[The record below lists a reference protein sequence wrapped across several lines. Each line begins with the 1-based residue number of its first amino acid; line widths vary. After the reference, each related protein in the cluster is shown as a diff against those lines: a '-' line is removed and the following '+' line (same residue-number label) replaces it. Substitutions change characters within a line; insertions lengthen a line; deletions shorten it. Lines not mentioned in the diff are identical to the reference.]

1 MSSAVFGKGQK
12 VMVRSAVLQSKAE
25 SELMGHSRKLLSK
38 YVGPFRVVEKINAN
52 AYRIE
57 LPRGSRA
64 HDVINVQHLE
74 RYQPSDT
81 FGRKDAPPPVMV
93 AEDGDYYEPEQILKH
108 RTWSGKGSRTEYLV
122 SWVGYG
128 AEENRWLGVD
138 DLSLCTGMLKA
149 YWAGIGKTPPAGALP

>member
-1 MSSAVFGKGQK
+1 
-12 VMVRSAVLQSKAE
+12 MVRSAVLQSKAE
-25 SELMGHSRKLLSK
+25 SELMGNSRKLMSK
-38 YVGPFRVVEKINAN
+38 YVGPLRVVEKINSN

-74 RYQPSDT
+74 KYQPSGT
-81 FGRKDAPPPVMV
+81 YGRKDAPPPVWV

-108 RTWSGKGSRTEYLV
+108 RMWSGHGAGNPRVEYLV
-122 SWVGYG
+122 SWAGYG
-128 AEENRWLGVD
+128 AEENSWLGVD
-138 DLSLCTGMLKA
+138 DLSLCSGMLKA